1 MGDVSF
7 LFTQFM
13 GGLTTAM
20 FLFLIAS
27 GLSLVFGVLRVL
39 NFAHGSFYMLGAYLA
54 WQAVQWLNP
63 LLGDFWLAALIAA
76 LGIAVLGGG
85 IERVLLRHMY
95 GKEELLQL
103 LLTYALVLILGDSAK
118 AIWGTQQLSVSRP
131 PILDGGIQVF
141 GTVLPVYNL
150 FIMLTGVLIA
160 VAGSLILAR
169 SSAGRMVRAAALDR
183 EMLGALGANVG
194 VLYTGIF
201 MVSSF
206 LAGLSGA
213 LVTPIESIVP
223 GMDVEVI
230 VEAFIVV
237 VIGGLGSFWGTFWGS
252 LIYGQVLS
260 FGILIL
266 PSFSLFSVFALM
278 AVILIV
284 RPWGLFGRP
293 MR

>member
-1 MGDVSF
+1 MADVSLLFGQF
-7 LFTQFM
+7 L

-27 GLSLVFGVLRVL
+27 GLSLVFGVMRVL
-39 NFAHGSFYMLGAYLA
+39 NFAHGSFYMVGAYLA
-54 WQAVQWLNP
+54 WQSVHWLAP
-63 LLGDFWLAALIAA
+63 MLQSFWLAALAAA
-76 LGIAVLGGG
+76 LGVALLGGI
-85 IERVLLRHMY
+85 IERLLLRRIY
-95 GKEELLQL
+95 GREELYQL
-103 LLTYALVLILGDSAK
+103 LLTYALVLILGDAAK
-118 AIWGTQQLSVSRP
+118 ALWGTQQLSVSRP
-131 PILDGGIQVF
+131 PELAGGMEML
-141 GTVLPVYNL
+141 GTTLPAYNL
-150 FIMLTGVLIA
+150 FIMLTGVAIA
-160 VAGSLILAR
+160 VAGWLVLAR
-169 SSAGRMVRAAALDR
+169 SPAGRMVRAAALDR

-194 VLYTGIF
+194 ALYTGMF
-201 MVSSF
+201 VVSSF

-213 LVTPIESIVP
+213 LITPIQSIVP
-223 GMDVEVI
+223 GMDVEII

-252 LIYGQVLS
+252 IIYGQVLS

-293 MR
+293 L

>member
-1 MGDVSF
+1 MVDVSLLFGQF
-7 LFTQFM
+7 L

-27 GLSLVFGVLRVL
+27 GLSLVFGVMRVL
-39 NFAHGSFYMLGAYLA
+39 NFAHGSFYMIGAYLA
-54 WQAVQWLNP
+54 WQAVQWLAP
-63 LLGDFWLAALIAA
+63 LLHGFWLAALVAA
-76 LGIAVLGGG
+76 LGVALLGGL
-85 IERVLLRHMY
+85 IERLLLRRIY
-95 GKEELLQL
+95 GREELYQL
-103 LLTYALVLILGDSAK
+103 LLTYALVLILGDAAK

-131 PILDGGIQVF
+131 PILSGGIEMLGV
-141 GTVLPVYNL
+141 TLPAYNL
-150 FIMLTGVLIA
+150 FIMLIGVAIA
-160 VAGSLILAR
+160 VAGSLVLTR
-169 SSAGRMVRAAALDR
+169 SPAGRMVRAAALDR

-194 VLYTGIF
+194 ALYTGMF
-201 MVSSF
+201 VVSSF

-213 LVTPIESIVP
+213 LVTPIQSIVP
-223 GMDVEVI
+223 GMDVEII

-252 LIYGQVLS
+252 VIYGQVLS

-284 RPWGLFGRP
+284 RPWGLFGSP
-293 MR
+293 L